1 MTPEQKSIHPGRILV
16 RELKERGLTQK
27 QLAEML
33 SRPEKWVCEIVT
45 GKKSIVA
52 KSALDLELAL
62 GIPAENWMNL
72 QSQFDLS
79 IERETYSKSLKEPKK
94 PKNGKNGRLGK
105 GKIESKK
112 EQVIELSKTHNPHE
126 IAQMFG
132 WSGPGVVA
140 ALKRWGVTHDA

>member
-1 MTPEQKSIHPGRILV
+1 MTPEQQVHPGRILV
-16 RELKERGLTQK
+16 RELKARGITQK

-52 KSALDLELAL
+52 KAALDLELAL

-79 IERETYSKSLKEPKK
+79 LERKTYSKSLKEPSK
-94 PKNGKNGRLGK
+94 PKNGENGRIGK

-112 EQVIELSKTHNPHE
+112 EQVIELSKTHKPHE

-132 WSGPGVVA
+132 WSEPGVIA
-140 ALKRWGVTHDA
+140 ALKRWGHRE